1 MSIASAPSFDVA
13 TNHAPGLRHRSVW
26 AILGLF
32 VITLHCYAF
41 YWYVD
46 TTRALNRRTTDKISS
61 GFMALCIGMAVV
73 AAALIFTLKV
83 VGDTNLP
90 GWLPTA
96 AWALKVV
103 DSAFW
108 LTWSLRLRRRFNDY
122 VIAVRQP
129 EFSASLLWS
138 WLFQMF
144 HLQFKINQVV
154 DERLV
159 RGAGPL

>member
-1 MSIASAPSFDVA
+1 MI
-13 TNHAPGLRHRSVW
+13 
-26 AILGLF
+26 
-32 VITLHCYAF
+32 CK
-41 YWYVD
+41 
-46 TTRALNRRTTDKISS
+46 LNY
-61 GFMALCIGMAVV
+61 
-73 AAALIFTLKV
+73 
-83 VGDTNLP
+83 LP
-90 GWLPTA
+90 GWFPAA
-96 AWALKVV
+96 AWGLKIV

-108 LTWSLRLRRRFNDY
+108 LAWTLRLRRRFNDY

-159 RGAGPL
+159 RGATPL

>member
-1 MSIASAPSFDVA
+1 
-13 TNHAPGLRHRSVW
+13 VW

-61 GFMALCIGMAVV
+61 GFMALCIGMTVV
-73 AAALIFTLKV
+73 AAALTFTLKV

-90 GWLPTA
+90 GWFPTA

-103 DSAFW
+103 DGAFW
-108 LTWSLRLRRRFNDY
+108 LAWTLRLRRRFNDF

-154 DERLV
+154 DDRLV
-159 RGAGPL
+159 RGAAPL